1 MLADLGKDIVK
12 SIRFG
17 CNITLPHFVSLL
29 SILAKEEMTNVPLYK
44 MKNNIKKGKLETC
57 LLDSESAYRNLGEL
71 ESIL

>member
-1 MLADLGKDIVK
+1 MLADLGKDMVK

-17 CNITLPHFVSLL
+17 CNITLPHFISLL

-44 MKNNIKKGKLETC
+44 MKNNIKTGVLEDY
-57 LLDSESAYRNLGEL
+57 LVDSELAYHNLCEI